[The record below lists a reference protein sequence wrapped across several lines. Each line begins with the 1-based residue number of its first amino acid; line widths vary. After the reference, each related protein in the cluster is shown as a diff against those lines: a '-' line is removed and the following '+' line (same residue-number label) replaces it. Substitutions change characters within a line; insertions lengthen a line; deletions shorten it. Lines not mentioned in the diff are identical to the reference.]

1 MADSR
6 RPDIDRLTDFVKG
19 RLKPEENLEVLDW
32 IEKDRTVSEDLELV
46 LLLED
51 IPAKEWERIRTGGH

>member
-6 RPDIDRLTDFVKG
+6 RPDIDKLTDFVKG

-46 LLLED
+46 LLLEN
-51 IPAKEWERIRTGGH
+51 IPATEWERIRTGGR